1 MVYIYFVSAN
11 INKTMCVYTNV
22 YFIHMHA
29 CVCVCVHMCIPVC
42 VQFYPLHLP
51 SSLLN
56 ENAER
61 LVKPWFNGLV
71 QRDSLGMGIPISLK
85 PPLL

>member
-1 MVYIYFVSAN
+1 MYILYICMLVYAY
-11 INKTMCVYTNV
+11 
-22 YFIHMHA
+22 
-29 CVCVCVHMCIPVC
+29 VCVCVYMCIPVC

-56 ENAER
+56 ENAEH

-71 QRDSLGMGIPISLK
+71 QRNSLVISISLK
-85 PPLL
+85 QPLL